1 MEEVVERAPT
11 RVLDLV
17 SKSRHFVRLCTDLT
31 DDSQSY
37 FSKIALRSRFM
48 VIVEIEK
55 SGDMTLGKWFS
66 ELRSWF
72 DHNHC
77 QPTLFNQSERVMGKV
92 IFNIT
97 FSDEAQARLF
107 ASTFA
112 RYAPS
117 IRRTTSIERAD
128 LRKTLEPAIAPIG
141 VEGIEAR
148 EGRRHPFRRSSRVM
162 KP

>member
-1 MEEVVERAPT
+1 
-11 RVLDLV
+11 
-17 SKSRHFVRLCTDLT
+17 
-31 DDSQSY
+31 
-37 FSKIALRSRFM
+37 M
-48 VIVEIEK
+48 VMVEIEEPD
-55 SGDMTLGKWFS
+55 DMTLGKWFS

-117 IRRTTSIERAD
+117 IGPTGSIERAD
-128 LRKTLEPAIAPIG
+128 LRKQIIVGHGGRG
-141 VEGIEAR
+141 VL
-148 EGRRHPFRRSSRVM
+148 RS
-162 KP
+162 

>member
-1 MEEVVERAPT
+1 
-11 RVLDLV
+11 
-17 SKSRHFVRLCTDLT
+17 
-31 DDSQSY
+31 
-37 FSKIALRSRFM
+37 M
-48 VIVEIEK
+48 VIVEIEEPD
-55 SGDMTLGKWFS
+55 DMTLGKWFS

-77 QPTLFNQSERVMGKV
+77 QPTLFNQSERVMDKV

-117 IRRTTSIERAD
+117 IRRSATIQLAN
-128 LRKTLEPAIAPIG
+128 LRKTL
-141 VEGIEAR
+141 
-148 EGRRHPFRRSSRVM
+148 HPQIPHAGHSRLD
-162 KP
+162 